1 MLIWRADRQLAAMH
15 FRSLTVGP
23 KSLDRETRTV
33 DAVLVTEAP
42 VSMYDWSRLE
52 VVPEIL
58 LADGAQL
65 PGQIP
70 LLDNHLRASVKEI
83 LGSVR
88 SLLKSG
94 QEVHGRLHFSST
106 VDKPFMLVTEGRL
119 TAVSAGY
126 RILQRTYVP
135 AGSTKS
141 ISGEMFTGPVN
152 VVTRWKLY
160 ELSLTSIGADEQA
173 KLRGMGAIKA
183 ADIQHALEAYGG
195 RGGNEVPEHPGNAP
209 GRSPLTLA
217 GLRKTIQ
224 EGIRMAYAGRGEEW
238 TTH

>member
-1 MLIWRADRQLAAMH
+1 MLTWRADRRLAAMH
-15 FRSLTVGP
+15 FRSLSVSP
-23 KSLDRETRTV
+23 KSLDRENRTV
-33 DAVLVTEAP
+33 EAVLATETP
-42 VSMYDWSRLE
+42 VPMFDWQRME

-58 LADGAQL
+58 LTDAAQL

-70 LLDNHLRASVKEI
+70 LLDSHLRSSVKFQ

-88 SLLKSG
+88 NLQRSG

-106 VDKPFMLVTEGRL
+106 VDKPFMLVTEGHL

-126 RILQRTYVP
+126 RVLQRTYIP

-141 ISGEMFTGPVN
+141 ISGKMFTGPVN

-173 KLRGMGAIKA
+173 KLRGMGAINA
-183 ADIQHALEAYGG
+183 ADIQRAMEAYGG

-209 GRSPLTLA
+209 DRSPLTLA
-217 GLRKTIQ
+217 DLRKMIQ
-224 EGIRMAYAGRGEEW
+224 EGVRLAYAGCERR
-238 TTH
+238 